1 MVVSA
6 FVSGIRYCSRT
17 VIAIAVTIDLW
28 VVSCAASLCSRMRC
42 KRDQPRV
49 EAAMSMHV
57 WVPPESVHNSPAYAG
72 AEGSATVARAVT
84 SKVASRVASVS
95 HCEVKEGRQLQV
107 RGTSEISEAEVG
119 HSGQRGGRPDCQ
131 GGCAR

>member
-28 VVSCAASLCSRMRC
+28 VVRMRC

-57 WVPPESVHNSPAYAG
+57 WVPPENVHNSLAYAG
-72 AEGSATVARAVT
+72 AEGSATVARAVA